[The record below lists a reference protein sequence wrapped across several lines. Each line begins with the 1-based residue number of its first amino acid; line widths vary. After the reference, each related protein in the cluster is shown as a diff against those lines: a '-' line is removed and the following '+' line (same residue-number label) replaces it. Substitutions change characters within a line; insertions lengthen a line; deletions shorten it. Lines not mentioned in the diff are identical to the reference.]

1 MPLVRGVDRGLDVGM
16 LVQRRNLA
24 LQAMQHLGRNDAN
37 LRLTA
42 DTIQSISDLPAAD
55 LATHIKRAESLLA
68 SATEELPGQ
77 DAITL
82 SIERANRRL
91 VAYRELQTR
100 LMSES
105 RDAEPGELHIVQDL
119 YSKPGF
125 LLVWTAI
132 DERRRAA
139 VQVDASDL
147 LRSLSETL
155 PHTTGVYV
163 VDGRGLPL
171 GIDGRIEADAE
182 PIPVSVSVGLG
193 RLFPQL
199 HIAATGL
206 DSPENIAL
214 DRVLLP
220 LAPLGV
226 SLILGLLAVGAQL
239 TADRR
244 ERDLQHRQQE
254 FITRVT
260 HELKTPLAGIRVMA
274 ETLQLG
280 AAEDSRTRDQFL
292 DRILA
297 ECNNLSAR
305 IDEVLSAARKPQIK
319 NIVEVSA
326 NEMVAS
332 VVERWEPRFIQA
344 DAKLET
350 RLDATP
356 VVSVDLDLMS
366 DAIGNLLDN
375 ALKYSRPGIPGRC
388 RVRTGTT
395 GRWVIIEVADNGMG
409 VPRDKRKAVFDRF
422 TRVEGTGRGKAGGH
436 GLGLSFV
443 SDAAE
448 AHSGLVECVDG
459 IDGGACFRI
468 KLPRR

>member
-1 MPLVRGVDRGLDVGM
+1 M
-16 LVQRRNLA
+16 
-24 LQAMQHLGRNDAN
+24 
-37 LRLTA
+37 
-42 DTIQSISDLPAAD
+42 
-55 LATHIKRAESLLA
+55 
-68 SATEELPGQ
+68 
-77 DAITL
+77 
-82 SIERANRRL
+82 
-91 VAYRELQTR
+91 
-100 LMSES
+100 
-105 RDAEPGELHIVQDL
+105 
-119 YSKPGF
+119 
-125 LLVWTAI
+125 
-132 DERRRAA
+132 
-139 VQVDASDL
+139 
-147 LRSLSETL
+147 
-155 PHTTGVYV
+155 
-163 VDGRGLPL
+163 
-171 GIDGRIEADAE
+171 
-182 PIPVSVSVGLG
+182 SVGLG

-244 ERDLQHRQQE
+244 EKDLQHRQQE

-305 IDEVLSAARKPQIK
+305 IDEVLGAARKPQIK

-332 VVERWEPRFIQA
+332 VVERWEPRFVQS

-350 RLDATP
+350 RLDPTP

-443 SDAAE
+443 SDTAE
-448 AHSGLVECVDG
+448 AHRGLVECVDG